1 MIEIIDISKDKPYQI
16 FKNYYDLAV
25 MAKQQSI
32 EAISISSFN
41 SNSNEVESRFVN
53 MKYIIDNEW
62 TFFSNYESQKAEDFN
77 SHNQISSLF
86 YWRKLNLQIRLKSK
100 IYKSSKTFS
109 DNHFK
114 KRSLAKNALAISSSQ
129 SKLTAS
135 YNDVKDSY
143 NKTLS
148 EINYQAERPN
158 YWGGFTFIPYYFEF
172 WEGHE
177 NRLNKR
183 HVFEQQGG
191 EWVERLLQP

>member
-158 YWGGFTFIPYYFEF
+158 YWGGFTFIPYYLEF